1 MRDKYYDRAK
11 KGAALLDRELGP
23 GWEYH
28 INLKD
33 LDLAQ
38 GPVCMLG
45 QLYGRD
51 YIETRDHLF
60 GEAFHSAVSASAA
73 HGFTVDASRTA
84 RIRFEFEKLTRAWG
98 RLILHRISARF
109 RA

>member
-23 GWEYH
+23 DWPYR

-38 GPVCMLG
+38 GSVCVLG
-45 QLYGRD
+45 QLYGEHYCTVRD
-51 YIETRDHLF
+51 RLF
-60 GEAFHSAVSASAA
+60 GEAYWSAVAASTA
-73 HGFTVDASRTA
+73 HGFTVPHSKP
-84 RIRFEFEKLTRAWG
+84 FEFEKLTRAWG
-98 RLILHRISARF
+98 RLILRRIAYRF